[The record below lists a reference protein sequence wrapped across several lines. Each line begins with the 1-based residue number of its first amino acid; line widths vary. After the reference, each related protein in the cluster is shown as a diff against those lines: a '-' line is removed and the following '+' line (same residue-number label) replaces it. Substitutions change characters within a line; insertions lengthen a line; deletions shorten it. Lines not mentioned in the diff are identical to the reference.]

1 MAYDATK
8 MADWQIA
15 EAAEGQMK
23 SIWQLGDEM
32 GLKKDEIIPYGRI
45 GRVDFMKIIDRLKDK
60 PDGKYIE
67 VTAITPTPLGEG
79 KTTVS
84 MGLVEGMGKRGWS
97 VCGAIRQPS
106 GGPTMNIKGSA
117 AGGGNAQAIPLT
129 EFSLG
134 LTGDINN
141 IMNAHNLSMVALTS
155 RMQHERNY
163 SDAELAKRKL
173 RRLDVDPKNV
183 QTGWVMD
190 FCAQSL
196 RNMVIGLGGK
206 MDGFLMQSR
215 FDIAVSSEVMA
226 ILAIVRDL
234 ADLRERL
241 GKITM
246 AYDRSGKPVTTDDLE
261 VGGAMTAFMRESINP
276 SLLQTVEGQPV
287 FVHAGP
293 FANIAVGQSSIIA
306 DRVALKLFD
315 YNITE
320 SGFAAD
326 IGFEKFWNVKSR
338 ISGLKP
344 NVSVLTT
351 TIRALKMHGGGPKV
365 SPGLPL
371 PEEYKKENLG
381 LLEKGAANMV
391 HHIKTIKQSGMKPVV
406 CINWFHTDTKDE
418 VALLRRLAEAEG
430 ARVAVSTHW
439 LNGGDG
445 ALELADAVHDAC
457 EEKSDFKFLYPLEM
471 PLRQRV
477 EMVAKNVYG
486 ADGVSWTPEAEAK
499 AKAFEAD
506 PGEERLLYYD
516 GKDPLEPFPQ
526 SRYERGAQGL
536 DPACSGRARLLGS
549 AFSLPCDRHD
559 HPYAR
564 YRVRSGVQEDR
575 RRYEDRQGYGSFLE
589 SIAWGR
595 GHEPTA
601 PYPSFSDLFVEKG
614 ESLMLIC
621 SAALLRLEMMCGSF
635 SSLIDEVK
643 PTTQMA
649 ATGKWP
655 E

>member
-8 MADWQIA
+8 MADWQIS
-15 EAAEGQMK
+15 EAAEAHMK
-23 SIWQLGDEM
+23 SIWQLGEEM
-32 GLKKDEIIPYGRI
+32 GLEKDEVIPYGRI
-45 GRVDFMKIIDRLKDK
+45 GRVDFMKVVSRLKDK

-79 KTTVS
+79 KTTTS
-84 MGLVEGMGKRGWS
+84 MGLVEGLGKRGKN
-97 VCGAIRQPS
+97 VGGAIRQPS
-106 GGPTMNIKGSA
+106 GGPTMNVKGSA

-134 LTGDINN
+134 LAGDINN
-141 IMNAHNLSMVALTS
+141 IMNAHNLAMVALQA

-163 SDAELAKRKL
+163 SDAELAKRNL

-183 QTGWVMD
+183 QLGWIMD

-196 RNMVIGLGGK
+196 RNMVIGMGGR
-206 MDGFLMQSR
+206 MDGYTMQSR

-234 ADLRERL
+234 ADLREKL
-241 GKITM
+241 GKITV
-246 AYDRSGKPVTTDDLE
+246 AYDRSGKPVTTGDLE
-261 VGGAMTAFMRESINP
+261 VAGAMTAWMRESINP
-276 SLLQTVEGQPV
+276 VLLQTVEGQPV

-315 YNITE
+315 YNVTE

-351 TIRALKMHGGGPKV
+351 TIRALKMHGGGPRV
-365 SPGLPL
+365 APGLPL
-371 PEEYKKENLG
+371 PDEYKKENLG

-406 CINWFHTDTKDE
+406 CINSFYTDTKDE

-445 ALELADAVHDAC
+445 ALELADAVIDAC

-477 EMVAKNVYG
+477 EAIAKNVYG

-506 PGEERLLYYD
+506 PDKKDYYTMMVKTHLSLSHVPEWKGVPKGWVLPVRD
-516 GKDPLEPFPQ
+516 VLIF
-526 SRYERGAQGL
+526 SGARFLCPVTGAISL
-536 DPACSGRARLLGS
+536 MPGTSSDPA
-549 AFSLPCDRHD
+549 F
-559 HPYAR
+559 
-564 YRVRSGVQEDR
+564 R
-575 RRYEDRQGYGSFLE
+575 R
-589 SIAWGR
+589 
-595 GHEPTA
+595 
-601 PYPSFSDLFVEKG
+601 
-614 ESLMLIC
+614 
-621 SAALLRLEMMCGSF
+621 
-635 SSLIDEVK
+635 IDVDVN
-643 PTTQMA
+643 
-649 ATGKWP
+649 TGKVTGLF
-655 E
+655 